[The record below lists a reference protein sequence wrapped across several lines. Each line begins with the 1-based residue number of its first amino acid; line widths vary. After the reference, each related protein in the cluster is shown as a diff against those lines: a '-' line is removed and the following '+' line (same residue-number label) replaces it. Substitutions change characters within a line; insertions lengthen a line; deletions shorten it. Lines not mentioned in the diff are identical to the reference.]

1 MVIPSGWGNKTT
13 RTHPDLQSIHRR
25 KECHPME
32 HRPGPTLESVILSR
46 RCPACGH
53 GVAVSFWDA
62 GNQPLATLA
71 FPESAEQAQN
81 LPRYRL
87 QFVRCVDCGHVY
99 NAAFDYNQ
107 VPYSKHPNR
116 MFNLGPLWRK
126 HLDQVQR
133 LLLEVLPARPT
144 VVEVGCGDGHLLSSL
159 ARARPEGRYI
169 GFDPNAAIQTDHGRI
184 EARVELFIPERH
196 LPQCHPHLVIARHVL
211 EHLVDP
217 LQFLQAMALAV
228 SYYRWPIRLFVEVPC
243 IDLALE
249 TGRTTDFFYEHN
261 SHFTTE
267 SLRRML
273 ERAGASIERLEKGYG
288 GEVVYALAELPVQAH
303 QVQRAEQAL
312 AFGQQAEARRG
323 ALAEQIQALAESGV
337 RVAIWGGTGKAAAL
351 INQCG
356 LDAQRFPLVVD
367 SDKEKAGT
375 YVPGTGQL
383 IRFRDYLLEHPV
395 DVILIA
401 PQWRAADIVLE
412 IHQHGIRYQ
421 KILLEYQ
428 GRLVD
433 YFQDDHPYRP
443 MEPPRFEPFRRQE
456 EHPVVPAPNFFTASV
471 LSPPLEAM
479 PPAADP
485 ATEWE

>member
-1 MVIPSGWGNKTT
+1 MKDGPG
-13 RTHPDLQSIHRR
+13 QS
-25 KECHPME
+25 
-32 HRPGPTLESVILSR
+32 LEMKVVSA
-46 RCPACGH
+46 RCPACAH
-53 GVAVSFWDA
+53 GVAVEFWDA
-62 GNQPLATLA
+62 GQQPLATLA
-71 FPESAEQAQN
+71 FPRSAEEAQA

-87 QFVRCVDCGHVY
+87 RFVRCVECGHVY
-99 NAAFDYNQ
+99 NTEFDYNQ

-116 MFNLGPLWRK
+116 MYNSGPLWRK
-126 HLDQVQR
+126 HLGRVQR

-144 VVEVGCGDGHLLSSL
+144 VVEVGCGDGHLLSNL
-159 ARARPEGRYI
+159 ACARPEGRYI
-169 GFDPNAAIQTDHGRI
+169 GFDPNAAIQTDNGRI

-196 LPQCHPHLVIARHVL
+196 LPQYRPHLVIARHVL

-217 LQFLQAMALAV
+217 LHFLQTMALAV

-261 SHFTTE
+261 SHFSTE

-273 ERAGASIERLEKGYG
+273 ERAGASIELLEKGYG

-303 QVQRAEQAL
+303 QVQRAQQAL
-312 AFGQQAEARRG
+312 AFGQQAEARRQ
-323 ALAEQIQALAESGV
+323 ALAQQLQALAESGL

-383 IRFRDYLLEHPV
+383 IRFRDYLLDHPV

-412 IHQHGIRYQ
+412 IHQHGIPYQ

-428 GRLVD
+428 GRWVD
-433 YFQDDHPYRP
+433 YFQDEHPYCTL
-443 MEPPRFEPFRRQE
+443 ESPRFGSVQRQP
-456 EHPVVPAPNFFTASV
+456 EHPVVPAPNFFSASGSLPSLEP
-471 LSPPLEAM
+471 LSPM
-479 PPAADP
+479 PPGADP
-485 ATEWE
+485 APEWESLPNS